1 MNISE
6 GRDQQVLAK
15 VSMAAGEQLLDLHRD
30 PYHHRSVLTLAGG
43 AAAVESAAQAVARC
57 AVAAIDLRA
66 HHGAH
71 PRFGVVDVVPFVADP
86 IHDAPTGGLALEA
99 RRRFA
104 AWAASELELPVFLY
118 GPPEPGPPEP
128 EAPEPEAPDAGAPP
142 PGRSLPEVRRRAFVD
157 LSPELGPP
165 DPRPRTGSVA
175 VGARPPLVAYN
186 VWVARG
192 DIEMARAVAAWV
204 RGPAIRALGLVVGDR
219 LQVSCNLTDPFHTGP
234 ADAYDRIAGALAD
247 AGGTAGPGELV
258 GLLPVAVL
266 AAVPAHRRRVLGIS
280 TDATLE
286 RRLERRLRRR

>member
-6 GRDQQVLAK
+6 GRDQQVLSQ
-15 VSMAAGEQLLDLHRD
+15 VSLAAGEELLDLHRD

-57 AVAAIDLRA
+57 AVATIDLRA

-86 IHDAPTGGLALEA
+86 TDGAPTGGLALEA

-104 AWAASELELPVFLY
+104 VWAASELELPVFLY
-118 GPPEPGPPEP
+118 GPPAPGST
-128 EAPEPEAPDAGAPP
+128 EPEAPDGGAPSHE
-142 PGRSLPEVRRRAFVD
+142 RSLPEVRRRAFVD
-157 LSPELGPP
+157 LSPDLGPP
-165 DPRPRTGSVA
+165 DPRLHAGSVA

-192 DIEMARAVAAWV
+192 DIEMARAVAASV

-234 ADAYDRIAGALAD
+234 ADAYDRIASALAD
-247 AGGTAGPGELV
+247 AGGAAGPGELV
-258 GLLPVAVL
+258 GLLPAAVL
-266 AAVPAHRRRVLGIS
+266 AAVPAHRHRVLGIS

-286 RRLERRLRRR
+286 RRLERQLRTR

>member
-15 VSMAAGEQLLDLHRD
+15 VSLAAGEQLVDLHCD

-43 AAAVESAAQAVARC
+43 AAAVESAARAVASC
-57 AVAAIDLRA
+57 AVVAIDLRA

-86 IHDAPTGGLALEA
+86 AHDAPTGRLALEA

-118 GPPEPGPPEP
+118 GPPEPD
-128 EAPEPEAPDAGAPP
+128 APEPESRDAGSPSHE
-142 PGRSLPEVRRRAFVD
+142 RSLPEVRRRAFVD
-157 LSPELGPP
+157 LSPDLGPP
-165 DPRPRTGSVA
+165 DPGQRTGSVA

-192 DIEMARAVAAWV
+192 DIKMARAVAARV

-247 AGGTAGPGELV
+247 AGGAAGPGELV
-258 GLLPVAVL
+258 GLLPAAVL
-266 AAVPAHRRRVLGIS
+266 AAVPAHRHQVLGIS

-286 RRLERRLRRR
+286 RRLERRLRTR